1 MHTYLRGVLI
11 LALSLAT
18 QAQIFG
24 QAATGVVRGYVYER
38 SNETPIPFSGVRLS
52 KGEEEVAAVVAN
64 VDGFFQMNELPGG
77 DYTLTAFYI
86 GYGEVSKTITLREGG
101 IVFEKFYLEQT
112 AEILDD
118 VEVRA
123 DRQVRQTKVLT
134 AVTNLSVRNIQQ
146 FSIGG
151 EPDLV
156 RALQVL
162 PGVVTTGDQGG
173 QLYIRGGAPIQNL
186 TLLDGMIIYNPF
198 HSIGFFSVF
207 DTDILQSAEVYSA
220 GFNAQYASRNSS
232 VLDVRTRGGNRQRVT
247 GKVSGSTYMGKAL
260 LEVPI
265 GKKDDNGFAPVSA
278 LVSYKRSFLAESSPI
293 FYPYVETEYDGLPFE
308 FEDTYGKITYQSQG
322 GSEINLFGFNF
333 TDQVRF
339 AGNRS
344 IAWDSYGYGANFT
357 AIPPAS
363 KVLISGSFAFS
374 DYSIESTELI
384 DQPRNSSING
394 FNGGLTFTYFLRDH
408 DELKWGLEAIGYA
421 TDFTFVNSA
430 NRVLS
435 QQQSTSEVGGYAQYK
450 MEFGRWLIEPGMRVH
465 YYSALA
471 EARFEPRLGMKY
483 NATEWLRFKAAGGMY
498 SQNLL
503 AATSDRDVVN
513 LFYGFLSAPNEQPAT
528 YTGEPLD
535 SRLQTA
541 NHAVG
546 GVEIDLG
553 KYWTVDLEAYVK
565 DFRNITT
572 VNRNKIYPDT
582 RSYLNEPEYLR
593 KSYLAER
600 GIAYGFD
607 ALIKFNYQS
616 FSFWGTYSYAKV
628 TRDDGQ
634 QVYAPHFDRRHNT
647 NLVGTYKFGKEDSWE
662 VNVRWN
668 LGTGF
673 PFTPIAGYYQQ
684 LPWTNDDNEPI
695 LDYPYQSEN
704 GELGTLYG
712 DLNSSRLPTYHRMD
726 VTIKKTWQTGK
737 YSRAEVAFAATN
749 VYNRNNIFY
758 FDTDERRRVDQLPI
772 MPTVIAS
779 YSF

>member
-1 MHTYLRGVLI
+1 MNTLLRGLYSLTLVLVTT
-11 LALSLAT
+11 LASF
-18 QAQIFG
+18 AQG
-24 QAATGVVRGYVYER
+24 PSGVVRGYVYEQ
-38 SNETPIPFSGVRLS
+38 SNETPIPFAGVRLERN
-52 KGEEEVAAVVAN
+52 GERIAAVVAN
-64 VDGFFQMNELPGG
+64 VDGFYQINDLLDGA
-77 DYTLTAFYI
+77 YTLTAFYI
-86 GYGEVSKTITLREGG
+86 GYGEVVKEIRIRDQG
-101 IVFEKFYLEQT
+101 IVFERFYLEET
-112 AEILDD
+112 AEVLDD
-118 VEVRA
+118 VEVSA
-123 DRQVRQTKVLT
+123 ERQVRQTKVLT

-220 GFNAQYASRNSS
+220 GFNAEYASRNSS
-232 VLDVRTRGGNRQRVT
+232 VLDVRTRAGNRQRVS
-247 GKVSGSTYMGKAL
+247 GKVSGSTYLGKAL

-265 GKKDDNGFAPVSA
+265 GKKDENGFAPVSA

-308 FEDTYGKITYQSQG
+308 FEDVYAKMTYQSDG
-322 GSEINLFGFNF
+322 GSSVNLFGFNF

-339 AGNRS
+339 AGDRS

-357 AIPPAS
+357 AIPPSS
-363 KVLISGSFAFS
+363 KVLINGSFAFS
-374 DYSIESTELI
+374 DYEITSTELV

-394 FNGGLTFTYFLRDH
+394 FNGGLSFTYFLRDH
-408 DELKWGLEAIGYA
+408 DELKWGIEAIGYA
-421 TDFTFVNSA
+421 TNFNFVNSA
-430 NRVLS
+430 GRVLQ
-435 QQQSTSEVGGYAQYK
+435 QQQSTSEVGGYGQYK
-450 MEFGRWLIEPGMRVH
+450 LEIDRLLIEPGIRVH

-471 EARFEPRLGMKY
+471 EARFEPRLGIKY
-483 NATEWLRFKAAGGMY
+483 NATEWLRFKGAAGMY

-528 YTGEPLD
+528 YTGEKLD

-541 NHAVG
+541 NHAVF
-546 GVEIDLG
+546 GVEFDLG
-553 KYWTVDLEAYVK
+553 KYWTLDLETYVK
-565 DFRNITT
+565 DFQNITT
-572 VNRNKIYPDT
+572 VNRNKIYPDVS
-582 RSYLNEPEYLR
+582 SYSDRPEYLR

-600 GIAYGFD
+600 GLAYGFD
-607 ALIKFNYQS
+607 VLAKFNYKS
-616 FSFWGTYSYAKV
+616 ISFWGTYSYAKV

-647 NLVGTYKFGKEDSWE
+647 NLVGTYKFGEKGSWE
-662 VNVRWN
+662 LNLRWN

-684 LPWTNDDNEPI
+684 LPWTDGENNPV
-695 LDYPYQSEN
+695 LDYPYPTEN

-712 DLNSSRLPTYHRMD
+712 DLNSKRLPTYHRMD
-726 VTIKKTWQTGK
+726 VTIKKTWETGK
-737 YSRAEVAFAATN
+737 HSRLEVAFAATN

-758 FDTDERRRVDQLPI
+758 FDTDDRRRVDQLPI
-772 MPTVIAS
+772 MPTVIAT
-779 YSF
+779 YGF